1 MADTKVT
8 DLDREN
14 LHEPLSTYLKELKES
29 KDPYLVYQAAY
40 AYQAILCVPD
50 NETAWQAAVRRTG
63 EVLFGLSGI
72 ASAMKDLN
80 LVKFIESL
88 ENLQKGVAGTVHI
101 VATAYVGVVS
111 LAESGQSLLECLKES
126 FKSKG
131 KCAWYSA
138 LRGADTLIRNRKLAS
153 FKRLVCE
160 APCRLDPAFQWGV
173 CQRLGEM
180 AANKMWDASIRR
192 NAIDFL
198 GEIYRNDDVWGQ
210 HPSVK
215 QWILNILMQLASNSQ
230 IGPQYAGALL
240 CELESSGDDKKQA

>member
-1 MADTKVT
+1 MADAKVT
-8 DLDREN
+8 DLDRET
-14 LHEPLSTYLKELKES
+14 LHEPLSEYLKELKES

-63 EVLFGLSGI
+63 KVFFGLSGI
-72 ASAMKDLN
+72 ASAMKDLD
-80 LVKFIESL
+80 LVEFIDSLESL
-88 ENLQKGVAGTVHI
+88 QKDMVGAVNI
-101 VATAYVGVVS
+101 VATAYAGVKS

-131 KCAWYSA
+131 KRGWYSA

-173 CQRLGEM
+173 CQRLGEI
-180 AANKMWDASIRR
+180 AAHPMWDTNTRSS
-192 NAIDFL
+192 AISFL
-198 GEIYRNDDVWGQ
+198 GEIYRNDQVWGQ
-210 HPSVK
+210 NASIK
-215 QWILNILMQLASNSQ
+215 QWILNILMQLTSTS
-230 IGPQYAGALL
+230 
-240 CELESSGDDKKQA
+240 ESGSRCKRDCSVVVR